1 MSSSTARQAGGLAT
15 RAVADASF
23 MAAVL
28 WCVRLWAILV
38 QLRYMDGDG
47 EQLKVLK
54 QALGEVPKSGEV
66 WCEVSQATSPAPPPR
81 SPPTPPSLPPALTS
95 LVCVRGLARRLF
107 VQGARI
113 HLSPLSRSFDLDTA
127 EQYLDFA
134 IQFTPQVPPT
144 TYLLTSAPLCLT
156 PFSLPVSDCGWQ
168 YGDSFL
174 ELLRLVLIREVIVP
188 RAKRLMERRAQQ
200 AAKAAEQEGEGGG
213 DAAGGKAKAEEAED
227 DEPAPDEQTFLSTD
241 TTELELR

>member
-1 MSSSTARQAGGLAT
+1 MRGEEST
-15 RAVADASF
+15 
-23 MAAVL
+23 
-28 WCVRLWAILV
+28 
-38 QLRYMDGDG
+38 
-47 EQLKVLK
+47 
-54 QALGEVPKSGEV
+54 
-66 WCEVSQATSPAPPPR
+66 SQPSPTSTLTAYP
-81 SPPTPPSLPPALTS
+81 SVPPSLALTS
-95 LVCVRGLARRLF
+95 LVCVRGVARRLS

-134 IQFTPQVPPT
+134 IQFTPQVPLTTHPLP

-156 PFSLPVSDCGWQ
+156 PLSLPVSVCGWQ

-213 DAAGGKAKAEEAED
+213 DVAGGKAKAEEAED